1 MAKNLAQKCDWREER
16 RFRAWD
22 LHQQGWKQ
30 IDIATALGVTTGA
43 VSQWLSRARSSGV
56 DDLRNRPRRGAPRR
70 LTDEQRQRIAG
81 LLALGAEHFGFHG
94 DVWTSQRIA
103 EVIQRTFAVR
113 YHPAHVRRLLHAL
126 GFSVQKPD
134 VKATQR
140 DEAAIAAW
148 VQDTLPAIKKKR

>member
-1 MAKNLAQKCDWREER
+1 MAKNLAQKRDWREER

-30 IDIATALGVTTGA
+30 IDITTALGVTTGA
-43 VSQWLSRARSSGV
+43 VSQWLSRACSGGV
-56 DDLRNRPRRGAPRR
+56 DDLHNRPRRGAPRR
-70 LTDEQRQRIAG
+70 LTDEQHQRIPG
-81 LLALGAEHFGFHG
+81 LLALGAEHFGFQG

-103 EVIQRTFAVR
+103 EVIQRTFHVR

-126 GFSVQKPD
+126 GFSVQKPN